1 MDNIL
6 NVENLRVKLG
16 KKEVLKGISLNIKP
30 NSIVAII
37 GPSGCGKSTFLK
49 CINGILNDNVE
60 AKIEG
65 KIEFQGKDIKD
76 YESIDDVRK
85 NIGMVFQN
93 PTPFPMSIY
102 KNITYAMKYYGE
114 NKKEILDKV
123 VEEKLRVVGL
133 YEEVSKELN
142 KSALKLSGGQQQRLC
157 IARALAIEPKILL
170 LDEPCSA
177 LDIKSTMIIEDM
189 LKELSKEY
197 TIVIVTHNLNQA
209 KRISDNTV
217 FMLDGNI
224 VENDKTEKIFTEP
237 KDDRTRDYISGIY
250 G

>member
-197 TIVIVTHNLNQA
+197 TIIIVTHNLNQA

>member
-1 MDNIL
+1 M

-76 YESIDDVRK
+76 YDSIDDVRK

-197 TIVIVTHNLNQA
+197 TIIIVTHNLNQA

-224 VENDKTEKIFTEP
+224 VEDDKTEKIFTEP

>member
-76 YESIDDVRK
+76 YDSIDDVRK

-197 TIVIVTHNLNQA
+197 TIIIVTHNLNQA

-224 VENDKTEKIFTEP
+224 VEDDKTEKIFTEP

>member
-6 NVENLRVKLG
+6 NVENLMVKLG

-65 KIEFQGKDIKD
+65 KIQFQGKDIREYD
-76 YESIDDVRK
+76 SIDDVRK

-197 TIVIVTHNLNQA
+197 TIIIVTHNLNQA

-224 VENDKTEKIFTEP
+224 VENDKTEKIFTSPQDE
-237 KDDRTRDYISGIY
+237 RTRDYISGIY

>member
-6 NVENLRVKLG
+6 NVENLMVKLG

-76 YESIDDVRK
+76 YESIDDIRK

-114 NKKEILDKV
+114 NKKDILDKV

-197 TIVIVTHNLNQA
+197 TIIIVTHNLNQA

-224 VENDKTEKIFTEP
+224 VENDKTEKIFTDP

>member
-1 MDNIL
+1 MNNIL

-30 NSIVAII
+30 NRIVAII

-76 YESIDDVRK
+76 YESIDDIRK

-102 KNITYAMKYYGE
+102 KNITYTMKYYGE
-114 NKKEILDKV
+114 NKKDILDKV

-197 TIVIVTHNLNQA
+197 TIIIVTHNLNQA

-224 VENDKTEKIFTEP
+224 VENDKTEKIFTDP